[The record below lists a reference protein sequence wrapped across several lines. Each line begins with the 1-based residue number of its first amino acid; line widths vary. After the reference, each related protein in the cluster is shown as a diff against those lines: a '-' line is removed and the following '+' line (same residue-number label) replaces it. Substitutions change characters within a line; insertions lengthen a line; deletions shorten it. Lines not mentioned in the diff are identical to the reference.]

1 MKILWKN
8 IELKLNNLRTRETNL
23 EQIAN
28 LLTPALRAVKKQS
41 KIMKFQ
47 IFLLLLLLLIKD
59 QDHSLVLDHYL
70 AQDQDLILFLY
81 PNLDLV
87 QDHFQVLDQDQG
99 QNLCH
104 GIIAEE
110 NGSRMLSITEL
121 AAGS

>member
-41 KIMKFQ
+41 KRMKFQ
-47 IFLLLLLLLIKD
+47 IFLLLLLLLIK
-59 QDHSLVLDHYL
+59 
-70 AQDQDLILFLY
+70 
-81 PNLDLV
+81 
-87 QDHFQVLDQDQG
+87 DQDQG